1 MQNFSNISLPEQLRA
16 LFLDVTFE
24 DLSWD
29 LHHDFIAARIL
40 ERGSLQDIKWLR
52 GHWGDIALRD
62 YILNRRGKGLNP
74 RQMRYWQLILDL
86 PADQVDQWIAQ
97 FHNSVWGRRTKNEL
111 LSGWIIFPSNTGDQA
126 TCAAGN
132 QQNFFLVDGTAI
144 TVYLAHRQSLDL
156 DWFCQ
161 DKFDHPMDF
170 AQQLKHAGIAFTS
183 TQLPRERY
191 MDQLTMSR

>member
-1 MQNFSNISLPEQLRA
+1 MNF
-16 LFLDVTFE
+16 FLDGLSSRQIRVIRQLAPLVT
-24 DLSWD
+24 S
-29 LHHDFIAARIL
+29 
-40 ERGSLQDIKWLR
+40 
-52 GHWGDIALRD
+52 
-62 YILNRRGKGLNP
+62 
-74 RQMRYWQLILDL
+74 
-86 PADQVDQWIAQ
+86 
-97 FHNSVWGRRTKNEL
+97 
-111 LSGWIIFPSNTGDQA
+111 
-126 TCAAGN
+126 
-132 QQNFFLVDGTAI
+132 QNFFLVDGTAI